1 MSRSLFCCDVERT
14 KIWFVAVY
22 TDLWIIWTY
31 RHEIKGVKVHKKILE
46 MKKRGCGFLGNT
58 PAVIIFFFCLTSTLY
73 AENDL
78 HISNEFSLTHNHI
91 SGPGQAS
98 SSLTE
103 GLRYLNVLGITG
115 AGQIKGFDY
124 NFNLVLFPVFY

>member
-1 MSRSLFCCDVERT
+1 VR
-14 KIWFVAVY
+14 
-22 TDLWIIWTY
+22 
-31 RHEIKGVKVHKKILE
+31 IKLPA
-46 MKKRGCGFLGNT
+46 MKHSVFNFPGRAW
-58 PAVIIFFFCLTSTLY
+58 AVILICLCLTSTLY
-73 AENDL
+73 ADDL
-78 HISNEFSLTHNHI
+78 NISNEFSLTHNHI

-124 NFNLVLFPVFY
+124 NFNFGGKSTDDNRNDVKGFGKF